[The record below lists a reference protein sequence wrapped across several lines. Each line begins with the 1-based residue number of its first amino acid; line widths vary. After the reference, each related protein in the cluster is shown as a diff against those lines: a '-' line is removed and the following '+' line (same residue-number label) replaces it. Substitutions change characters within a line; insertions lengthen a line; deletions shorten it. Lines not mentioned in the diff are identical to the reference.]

1 MPHSNRAT
9 ANARLCYLF
18 VEPGIVDLPAQCVT
32 LAISPMLRE
41 MILHLADAP
50 LDYPHGSHTD
60 RLARVL
66 LDELVQMPAEHLSL
80 PVSHH
85 PKVRALAAAL
95 SADPADRSTI
105 SQWAVRLALGERTL
119 TRLIERETG
128 LSFGRWRQQLHLLIA
143 IRELAAGA
151 PVQRFETLGYESVT
165 AFITMFRK
173 ALGLPRRG
181 TLRCACVGSSGNNP
195 ESHCLERLLQSAGD
209 GLNRGHH
216 CSRILALEGVPGR
229 QVAMRAA
236 RESEKQA
243 MSTTVSG
250 DLTGQVSPDSG
261 ASSFTVDAAGN
272 RKTATDA
279 RGVTATYHY
288 DALNRLIGI
297 ASRIPIWTRA
307 TAMTWRLPPVPPTSA
322 SPRTAGA
329 GARQWQYPVLM
340 TVSARSPARYR
351 PSTALPARCATP
363 TASQC
368 LTALTYPDGSVADY
382 VRDTQ
387 GRISQIG
394 LTRPARP
401 PDRGEQPDLRGF
413 RPGDRLGLRQRAPA
427 AASVGL
433 GYRPQAVHDPA
444 AAACRWA
451 MAMIRSVRSLS

>member
-1 MPHSNRAT
+1 MTCEVANALWIVPPQCGVWIPGGMPHSNRAT

-151 PVQRFETLGYESVT
+151 PVQRVSETLGYESVT

-173 ALGLPRRG
+173 ALGLSRRG
-181 TLRCACVGSSGNNP
+181 TLRCACVGSSREQPGKP
-195 ESHCLERLLQSAGD
+195 LPGTATQSAGD

-236 RESEKQA
+236 RESREEQA
-243 MSTTVSG
+243 MSTTVS
-250 DLTGQVSPDSG
+250 V
-261 ASSFTVDAAGN
+261 
-272 RKTATDA
+272 
-279 RGVTATYHY
+279 
-288 DALNRLIGI
+288 I
-297 ASRIPIWTRA
+297 
-307 TAMTWRLPPVPPTSA
+307 
-322 SPRTAGA
+322 
-329 GARQWQYPVLM
+329 
-340 TVSARSPARYR
+340 
-351 PSTALPARCATP
+351 
-363 TASQC
+363 
-368 LTALTYPDGSVADY
+368 
-382 VRDTQ
+382 
-387 GRISQIG
+387 
-394 LTRPARP
+394 
-401 PDRGEQPDLRGF
+401 
-413 RPGDRLGLRQRAPA
+413 
-427 AASVGL
+427 
-433 GYRPQAVHDPA
+433 
-444 AAACRWA
+444 
-451 MAMIRSVRSLS
+451 